1 MSVTVSQCRCDYLHT
16 YICNVR
22 YVRYVLLRYSVHS
35 TDSAAP
41 KWLVI
46 INRIR
51 IPYDEFL
58 LNTVFNPAVYPFVVI
73 LFFCLI
79 VLFFSPTPSKS
90 KSVVLMLIYI
100 KNQEKKILKQL
111 TMY

>member
-73 LFFCLI
+73 LFF
-79 VLFFSPTPSKS
+79 LFDCF
-90 KSVVLMLIYI
+90 VFFAHAQQI
-100 KNQEKKILKQL
+100 KIGGADAYL
-111 TMY
+111 Y